1 MKDRR
6 KGFTLTELT
15 VVLVI
20 MAIITAIAV
29 PFFVKYWKIAEFRKN
44 ESNARTVYL
53 AAESKLTWYRSS
65 GQWEQFQREVKKNG
79 EAAVFEEA
87 SKLNGRI
94 YTITLD
100 ADSYQSPS
108 EEGRLVLQ
116 LLDDSAYDKSFLN
129 GAVAIEI
136 DMESGEVYSAFYGTR
151 CKGLNYAEKD
161 ADGYLTMKEREYES
175 RQKRLLGYYSVEDTV
190 NVAALDPVRLRIT
203 TISLLNSE
211 KLTLNW
217 SSNAKIKN
225 AVSYELTFYKA
236 DDKTKLFSLMMSPN
250 DMDTKGWDG
259 KSGSTSEMASFT
271 LLDKDGKE
279 KGIWDFPVSQSPN
292 GYSLVLDAMMSA
304 EMLGTLDAKSG
315 SGIEETESTS
325 ILRLAN
331 VASELGQNQNI
342 YAKQSYN
349 K

>member
-1 MKDRR
+1 MNP
-6 KGFTLTELT
+6 TP
-15 VVLVI
+15 V
-20 MAIITAIAV
+20 
-29 PFFVKYWKIAEFRKN
+29 
-44 ESNARTVYL
+44 TVYL

-108 EEGRLVLQ
+108 EEGKLVLQ

-175 RQKRLLGYYSVEDTV
+175 RQKRLLG
-190 NVAALDPVRLRIT
+190 
-203 TISLLNSE
+203 LLFRGG
-211 KLTLNW
+211 
-217 SSNAKIKN
+217 
-225 AVSYELTFYKA
+225 YRQC
-236 DDKTKLFSLMMSPN
+236 
-250 DMDTKGWDG
+250 
-259 KSGSTSEMASFT
+259 GSA
-271 LLDKDGKE
+271 
-279 KGIWDFPVSQSPN
+279 
-292 GYSLVLDAMMSA
+292 
-304 EMLGTLDAKSG
+304 G
-315 SGIEETESTS
+315 SGAPAYHHHQP
-325 ILRLAN
+325 L
-331 VASELGQNQNI
+331 
-342 YAKQSYN
+342 KQ
-349 K
+349 